1 MELKDQLT
9 AVFLKAADK
18 DHNEAEVEKFRN
30 EFWWNFRKKQSGGLR
45 LTDEGLRFIIEDCQ
59 LKTYSIDFPKDL
71 KITSQV
77 LIWLDHFIKSPY
89 HITKKNITVLS
100 EKDAFEIYLF
110 SGDVKKMGA
119 GKALAKRYAQD

>member
-9 AVFLKAADK
+9 LVFLKAANQNHSEEEIK
-18 DHNEAEVEKFRN
+18 KFRN
-30 EFWWNFRKKQSGGLR
+30 IFWWNYRRKESGGLR
-45 LTDEGLRFIIEDCQ
+45 LTDEGLRFITEECH
-59 LKTYSIDFPKDL
+59 LKSYPVNFPRDL
-71 KITSQV
+71 KMTSQV

-89 HITKKNITVLS
+89 YITSKTITVLS
-100 EKDAFEIYLF
+100 EKDAFELYLF